1 MSDGKPDETDGENT
15 PWTHQPYGESAQQ
28 PPAPPAYPTNPY
40 GQGQDQPYQQ
50 PSPPP
55 GYPQQGYQ
63 QPYQQAYPQQPYQQ
77 GYQQGYAQ
85 PFPSIPNHPSANTA
99 LVLGIVS
106 LGGGFICG
114 LPILAGPFAWY
125 LGSKVRREIDAE
137 PQRYAGRS
145 EAQAGM
151 ILGIIATV
159 LLLLAALA
167 IVAVIAIGVATA

>member
-1 MSDGKPDETDGENT
+1 MSDAKPDDDENT
-15 PWTHQPYGESAQQ
+15 PWTHQPYGQAPQE
-28 PPAPPAYPTNPY
+28 PPAPPAYPAPPY
-40 GQGQDQPYQQ
+40 GQDQQPGYPQPSYGQPYQQ
-50 PSPPP
+50 P
-55 GYPQQGYQ
+55 YQQPYAQ
-63 QPYQQAYPQQPYQQ
+63 QPYQQAYQQ
-77 GYQQGYAQ
+77 
-85 PFPSIPNHPSANTA
+85 FPSIPNHPSANTA
-99 LVLGIVS
+99 LVLGIVA

-167 IVAVIAIGVATA
+167 IVAVIGIAVASS

>member
-1 MSDGKPDETDGENT
+1 VSDAKPDDDNT
-15 PWTHQPYGESAQQ
+15 PWTHQPYGQAPRE
-28 PPAPPAYPTNPY
+28 APPAYPAPPY
-40 GQGQDQPYQQ
+40 GQEQA
-50 PSPPP
+50 
-55 GYPQQGYQ
+55 PQQGY
-63 QPYQQAYPQQPYQQ
+63 PQAY
-77 GYQQGYAQ
+77 Q
-85 PFPSIPNHPSANTA
+85 PFPSVPNHPSANTA
-99 LVLGIVS
+99 LVLGIVA

>member
-1 MSDGKPDETDGENT
+1 MSDAKPDDDENT
-15 PWTHQPYGESAQQ
+15 PWTPQPYGQAPQE
-28 PPAPPAYPTNPY
+28 PPAPPAYPAPPY
-40 GQGQDQPYQQ
+40 GQEQQ
-50 PSPPP
+50 P
-55 GYPQQGYQ
+55 GYPQPSYGQPYQ
-63 QPYQQAYPQQPYQQ
+63 QPYQQPYGQQPYLQ
-77 GYQQGYAQ
+77 GYPQAYQ
-85 PFPSIPNHPSANTA
+85 PFPSVPHHPSANTA
-99 LVLGIVS
+99 LVLGIVA

-159 LLLLAALA
+159 LLLAALA

>member
-1 MSDGKPDETDGENT
+1 MSDSKPDGTDENT
-15 PWTHQPYGESAQQ
+15 PWTHQPYGQAAQQ
-28 PPAPPAYPTNPY
+28 PPVPPAYPTPPY
-40 GQGQDQPYQQ
+40 GEQPQQGQQGQPYPQ
-50 PSPPP
+50 P
-55 GYPQQGYQ
+55 GYQ
-63 QPYQQAYPQQPYQQ
+63 QPYPQPGYQQPYPQA
-77 GYQQGYAQ
+77 GYQQPYQ

-99 LVLGIVS
+99 LVLGIVA

>member
-1 MSDGKPDETDGENT
+1 VSDAKPDDDNT
-15 PWTHQPYGESAQQ
+15 PWTHQPYGQAPRE
-28 PPAPPAYPTNPY
+28 APPAYPAPPY
-40 GQGQDQPYQQ
+40 GQEQAPQQGYPQQQPYGQPYAQQPYQ
-50 PSPPP
+50 P
-55 GYPQQGYQ
+55 GYPQ
-63 QPYQQAYPQQPYQQ
+63 AY
-77 GYQQGYAQ
+77 Q
-85 PFPSIPNHPSANTA
+85 PFPSVPNHPSANTA
-99 LVLGIVS
+99 LVLGIVA